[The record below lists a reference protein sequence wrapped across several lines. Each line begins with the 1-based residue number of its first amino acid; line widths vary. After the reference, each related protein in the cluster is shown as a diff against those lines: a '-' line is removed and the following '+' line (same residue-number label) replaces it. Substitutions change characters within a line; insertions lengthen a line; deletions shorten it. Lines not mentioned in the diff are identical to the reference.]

1 MRWSLLLC
9 HVLLL
14 ASAVDEALKRVL
26 GGVSRGALTLDQHAL
41 SSIVCSAAVGHNLH
55 RAW

>member
-26 GGVSRGALTLDQHAL
+26 GGVSRGALTLDQHVL
-41 SSIVCSAAVGHNLH
+41 SSIVCSAAVGHHLH